1 MFKWAIINLVT
12 IQQRQWR
19 NNVVT
24 LQHSR
29 SNWQRGINDF
39 IPQSPCKNADKVKE
53 VMQKC
58 KNIMCNSSSLHGGST
73 KFTGKSLSFHNK
85 NLPTHQLVSAM
96 GSLNHGLVAI
106 VAYRIRNLKLLY
118 EDIVDRMAGQM
129 KGGEEGGCGVLIN
142 ISQCGMWVRNSG
154 RTVFDYRH

>member
-12 IQQRQWR
+12 IQRQWR

-29 SNWQRGINDF
+29 SNWQRGIDDF

-58 KNIMCNSSSLHGGST
+58 KNIMCISSSLHGGST

-106 VAYRIRNLKLLY
+106 VAYHIRNLKLLY
-118 EDIVDRMAGQM
+118 EDIVDMIRWSD
-129 KGGEEGGCGVLIN
+129 EG
-142 ISQCGMWVRNSG
+142 W
-154 RTVFDYRH
+154 

>member
-29 SNWQRGINDF
+29 SNWQRGIDDF

-53 VMQKC
+53 VC
-58 KNIMCNSSSLHGGST
+58 KNAKISCAFHRHFMAEARSSRE
-73 KFTGKSLSFHNK
+73 K
-85 NLPTHQLVSAM
+85 V
-96 GSLNHGLVAI
+96 
-106 VAYRIRNLKLLY
+106 
-118 EDIVDRMAGQM
+118 
-129 KGGEEGGCGVLIN
+129 
-142 ISQCGMWVRNSG
+142 
-154 RTVFDYRH
+154 

>member
-58 KNIMCNSSSLHGGST
+58 KNIMCISSSLHGGST

-106 VAYRIRNLKLLY
+106 VAYRIRNLKLFVWRY
-118 EDIVDRMAGQM
+118 CWYDGQM
-129 KGGEEGGCGVLIN
+129 KGGEGGGCGVLIN

>member
-12 IQQRQWR
+12 IQRQWC

-29 SNWQRGINDF
+29 SNWQRGIDDF
-39 IPQSPCKNADKVKE
+39 IPQSPCKNADKGRE

-58 KNIMCNSSSLHGGST
+58 KNIMCISSSLHGGST

-106 VAYRIRNLKLLY
+106 VAYRIRNH
-118 EDIVDRMAGQM
+118 
-129 KGGEEGGCGVLIN
+129 KGHIYTQGIEF
-142 ISQCGMWVRNSG
+142 SFSDG
-154 RTVFDYRH
+154 RS

>member
-29 SNWQRGINDF
+29 SNWQRGIDDF

-58 KNIMCNSSSLHGGST
+58 KNIMCISSSLHGGST

-85 NLPTHQLVSAM
+85 NLPTHLLVSAM

-118 EDIVDRMAGQM
+118 EDIVDMIRWSD
-129 KGGEEGGCGVLIN
+129 EG
-142 ISQCGMWVRNSG
+142 W
-154 RTVFDYRH
+154 